1 MRKLIQVALDEDFA
15 AGPDVTSLATIDAH
29 LNSTADIIA
38 REAGVLAGSE
48 AVDITVEL
56 VSQGEAFEVTH
67 HVQDGQRFSAGDRIA
82 TITAP
87 TRTLL
92 AAERTMLNVVSH
104 ASAIATHT
112 RRWVDA
118 VAGTSAAI
126 RDTRKTLPGMREL
139 QKYAVRC
146 GGGVN
151 HRMGLGDAAMIK
163 DNHVVAAGG
172 VVEAFQR
179 LVAQYP
185 DVPREVEVD
194 SIAQLRDLL
203 PLQPE
208 LILLDN
214 FSLAET
220 AEAVGIRDELSP
232 ATKLESSGGLQLAN
246 AREYAET
253 GVDFLAVGA
262 LTHTVTVLD
271 LGLDFR

>member
-67 HVQDGQRFSAGDRIA
+67 HVQDGQRFNAGDRIA

-146 GGGVN
+146 GGGAN

-214 FSLAET
+214 FSVAET